1 MDLSPPC
8 FEGEQDPV
16 EVHELLPETRR
27 KNLEWRVW
35 INELCKKDHEV
46 RALVK
51 EKFRR
56 DWMFAINGFF
66 WTYEREHGKEN
77 VFRHSPTILWPVQI
91 RHTELLIDSIQNGY
105 DVLTDKSRDMG
116 ATWDHIQLYV
126 WYWLDED
133 TPGNDFLLGS
143 RKEDYVDFKKSMGTL
158 FGKARYLL
166 RRLPHFLRPI
176 GFKWRLHSSRL
187 YLENPRSGSTI
198 TGESCN
204 ADFGSGDRRK
214 AVLLDEFAK
223 WERGLD
229 KQAWTAVGDVA
240 RARHALSTPK
250 GVGNEFERLRFSG
263 QISHFEMPWWEHPH
277 KAIGKYVEQQPLYDE
292 RGELKGHKEK
302 IRSPWY
308 DEQVG
313 RRSPHEVAQEIDISY
328 LTTGSPAFDR
338 EIVKAHMDSLRANPP
353 EPEFIGGIVL
363 RKESSLEDEIIK
375 MEPVLTPSE
384 FGPLTIWEL
393 PDEWTEYVIGIDSSE
408 GHEEGDFC
416 AMYGVDRRTHNV
428 AFEFHGLFKE
438 HELATAAVALGLY
451 YSTSSGPAWLVPEAN
466 SMGRAVIQYAI
477 EVLRYKRVYR
487 RRITSTVTKKWTLE
501 WGWKTS
507 TQTWGLVRAAI
518 NNYLDFSGGKIY
530 SLPLL
535 EEMFYTEI
543 RPSGKLQSASGHN
556 DDRMA
561 AFGIAMAGHAQLPY
575 GWKVLDELRDPDE
588 VKREEHERKLQ
599 ELGDSRVV
607 FMEEYK
613 NRILEEVGRVPVF
626 GTTGDR
632 GNVPI

>member
-1 MDLSPPC
+1 MDLTPPC
-8 FEGEQDPV
+8 FERDQDPL
-16 EVHELLPETRR
+16 EVHETLPNVRR
-27 KNLEWRVW
+27 KNLEWRAW
-35 INELCKKDHEV
+35 INDLCKKDHDI

-56 DWMFAINGFF
+56 DWEFAINGFF

-77 VFRHSPTILWPVQI
+77 VFRHSPTILWPIQI
-91 RHTELLIDSIQNGY
+91 KHTELLVDSIRNGY
-105 DVLTDKSRDMG
+105 DVLTDKCRDMG
-116 ATWDHIQLYV
+116 ATWDHIQLYM
-126 WYWLDED
+126 WYWLDD
-133 TPGNDFLLGS
+133 SPGNDFLLGS
-143 RKEDYVDFKKSMGTL
+143 RKEDYVDFKRSMGTL

-166 RRLPHFLRPI
+166 RRLPFFLRPN

-229 KQAWTAVGDVA
+229 KQAWSAIGDVA

-263 QISHFEMPWWEHPH
+263 QIIHFEMPFWEHPH
-277 KAIGKYVEQQPLYDE
+277 KAVGKYIQKQPIYDGK
-292 RGELKGHKEK
+292 GELKGHSEK

-308 DEQVG
+308 DNEVL
-313 RRSPHEVAQEIDISY
+313 RRSAHEVAQEIDISY

-338 EIVKAHMDSLRANPP
+338 TIIKAYMDSLRASPS
-353 EPEFIGGIVL
+353 EPEFVGGIVL
-363 RKESSLEDEIIK
+363 KREASLEEEVIK

-384 FGPLTIWEL
+384 FGPLIIWEL
-393 PDEWTEYVIGIDSSE
+393 PDEWSEYAVGIDSSE
-408 GHEEGDFC
+408 GREEGDFC
-416 AMYGVDRRTHNV
+416 CMYGIDRRTHNV
-428 AFEFHGLFKE
+428 AFEFHGIFKE
-438 HELATAAVALGLY
+438 HELGTAAVALGLY
-451 YSTSSGPAWLVPEAN
+451 YTTKSGPAWLIPESN
-466 SMGRAVIQYAI
+466 SMGRAVIQHII
-477 EVLRYKRVYR
+477 EVLRYKRMYR

-501 WGWKTS
+501 WGWKTH

-518 NNYLDFSGGKIY
+518 NNYLDFSGGKVY

-535 EEMFYTEI
+535 EELFYTEV

-556 DDRMA
+556 DDRMS
-561 AFGIAMAGHAQLPY
+561 AFGIALAGHSQLPY
-575 GWKVLDELRDPDE
+575 GWKVLDELKDQAELD
-588 VKREEHERKLQ
+588 REEYDRKLEKYQ
-599 ELGDSRVV
+599 DENIV
-607 FMEEYK
+607 FMEEYR
-613 NRILEEVGRVPVF
+613 NRILEEASRVPVF
-626 GTTGDR
+626 GATRDR
-632 GNVPI
+632 GNIPI